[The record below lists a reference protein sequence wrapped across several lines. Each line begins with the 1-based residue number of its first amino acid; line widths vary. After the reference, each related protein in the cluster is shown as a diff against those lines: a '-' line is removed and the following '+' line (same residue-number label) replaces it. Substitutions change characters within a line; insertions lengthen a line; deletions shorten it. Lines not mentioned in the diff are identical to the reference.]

1 MAGVNVSVTSDLE
14 PAAAWNMASD
24 LSRFDEWMTIFAG
37 WKSPLPE
44 TVEEGTKVSSL
55 IKVKGFR
62 NTIHW
67 EVTRYD
73 EPRLL
78 ELSGSGR
85 GGVKIAIALKVTPEG
100 KGSIFDLDASLS
112 GSVLN
117 GPIGDLVARV
127 IDSDVRKSVA
137 NLVALR

>member
-1 MAGVNVSVTSDLE
+1 MAGVNVSVTSELE

-37 WKSPLPE
+37 WKSPLPAQI
-44 TVEEGTKVSSL
+44 EEGTEVSSL

-67 EVTRYD
+67 TVTRYD

-78 ELSGSGR
+78 ELSGKGR
-85 GGVKIAIALKVTPEG
+85 GGVRIEIALKVTPEG
-100 KGSIFDLDASLS
+100 NGSIFDLDATLS

-117 GPIGDLVARV
+117 GPVGNLVAKV
-127 IDSDVRKSVA
+127 IDSDVRNSVE

>member
-14 PAAAWNMASD
+14 PEKAWQMASD

-37 WKSPLPE
+37 WKSPVPD
-44 TVEEGTKVSSL
+44 TIAEGTKVSSL

-85 GGVKIAIALKVTPEG
+85 GGVKIAIALKVTPQG
-100 KGSIFDLDASLS
+100 DGSIFDLDATLS

>member
-14 PAAAWNMASD
+14 PAAAWEMASD

-37 WKSPLPE
+37 WKSPVPD
-44 TVEEGTKVSSL
+44 TIAEGTKVSSL

-85 GGVKIAIALKVTPEG
+85 GGVKIAIALKVTPQGE
-100 KGSIFDLDASLS
+100 GSIFDLDATLS

>member
-1 MAGVNVSVTSDLE
+1 MAGVNVSVTSDLD
-14 PAAAWNMASD
+14 PAAAWDLASD

-37 WKSPLPE
+37 WKSPLPD
-44 TVEEGTKVSSL
+44 TITQGTKVSSL

-85 GGVKIAIALKVTPEG
+85 GGVKIDIALKVTPEG
-100 KGSIFDLDASLS
+100 AGSIFDLDATLR

-127 IDSDVRKSVA
+127 IDSDVRTSVDK
-137 NLVALR
+137 LVALR

>member
-1 MAGVNVSVTSDLE
+1 
-14 PAAAWNMASD
+14 
-24 LSRFDEWMTIFAG
+24 
-37 WKSPLPE
+37 
-44 TVEEGTKVSSL
+44 VSSL

-78 ELSGSGR
+78 ELSGRGR

-100 KGSIFDLDASLS
+100 DGSIFDLDATLS

>member
-14 PAAAWNMASD
+14 PGKAWQMASD

-37 WKSPLPE
+37 WKSPVPD
-44 TVEEGTKVSSL
+44 TIAEGTKVSSL

-85 GGVKIAIALKVTPEG
+85 GGVKIAIALKVTPQG
-100 KGSIFDLDASLS
+100 DGSIFDLDATLS

-127 IDSDVRKSVA
+127 IDSDVRTSVA